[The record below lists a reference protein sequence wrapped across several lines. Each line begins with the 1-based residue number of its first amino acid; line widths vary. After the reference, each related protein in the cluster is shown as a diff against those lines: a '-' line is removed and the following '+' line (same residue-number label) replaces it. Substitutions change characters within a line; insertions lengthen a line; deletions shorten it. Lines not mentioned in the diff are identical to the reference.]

1 MGPSRWGHP
10 EIVERRQESEGRSQ
24 NSVFC
29 LLTSVSFRI
38 LTGHAT
44 YHFVPTVNFMV
55 KPNEQL
61 VTVSF
66 TGYPASTSVL
76 SNWSSSS
83 ALIRYLNLGRSHLRE
98 GFTLICIQRLSRPD
112 FATQLCHWRDNWI
125 TRGLFIPVLSY

>member
-1 MGPSRWGHP
+1 MKLNIDGRA
-10 EIVERRQESEGRSQ
+10 VESTA
-24 NSVFC
+24 VF
-29 LLTSVSFRI
+29 TI
-38 LTGHAT
+38 
-44 YHFVPTVNFMV
+44 NFMV

-98 GFTLICIQRLSRPD
+98 GFTLICIQRLS
-112 FATQLCHWRDNWI
+112 
-125 TRGLFIPVLSY
+125 